1 MMNPLVKFA
10 FILPFCISGLSIAQS
25 SSEIQALEFSARLEA
40 RINDDIERIIGPNK
54 HVLTI
59 QSEFV
64 QKEKTGNSGINVPAA
79 NVPAAN
85 TTETKADQT
94 GAPQRTTTIAT
105 PVRRVPEFIPE
116 LPGLSGMPAKE
127 NIEIPVQPIAQP
139 APSPQQNTPAPAPTA
154 NISKNQRE
162 SKPLSTEINKL
173 SVTLLLDEK
182 VSSEN
187 EQLLKKLLIQ
197 KVDYNPLRGD
207 SLDIIRTVFE
217 VPNNDST
224 QIQERAF
231 WQDYVWLVLIAL
243 GLAVL
248 TLIIM
253 VIRSRSTKPDSDA
266 QSAPPPASL
275 VQTEPLISHQYY
287 EHEACRQ
294 ELVKFSLSEPHQV
307 DQVIKKLSLNEQ
319 NLPMFASVYQELGRA
334 MFTTMYP
341 SLTSQI
347 PSYISYLEQNPNDRE
362 QVTKHVAAFKQLLV
376 DSNPHAHSTRKSQPF
391 DFLEALSINQIRWLL
406 EHEPERI
413 QAMVI
418 SQLSSENSAALLS
431 LYPTEHQAELAMEI
445 ARLDTLP
452 MTAFNDVA
460 SSLATKAQSIPDFRT
475 LPTDGPFVLT
485 QILDGLSITKQND
498 LLSQLKETSPGA
510 YVQLKQRFYSFDDI
524 WRTPT
529 PIISNHIRNLDAQ
542 TLAYAFSDMPVERVK
557 ALISDCPDRYV
568 NMVISE
574 LEMATD
580 VNEQDRNAAKQNIVR
595 VMRQAL
601 EENKFKMSELE
612 GLA

>member
-1 MMNPLVKFA
+1 MMNPLVKLA
-10 FILPFCISGLSIAQS
+10 FILPFCISSFSLAQS

-64 QKEKTGNSGINVPAA
+64 QKENSGINVPVANASAA
-79 NVPAAN
+79 KTP
-85 TTETKADQT
+85 ETKADQT
-94 GAPQRTTTIAT
+94 GAPQRTTTIAA
-105 PVRRVPEFIPE
+105 PVRRVAEFVPK

-127 NIEIPVQPIAQP
+127 NIEIPVQTMAQP
-139 APSPQQNTPAPAPTA
+139 APPPQQNTPAPNPTA

-162 SKPLSTEINKL
+162 AKPLSTEINKL

-187 EQLLKKLLIQ
+187 VQLLKKLLIQ

-217 VPNNDST
+217 VPNKDST
-224 QIQERAF
+224 QIQEKVF
-231 WQDYVWLVLIAL
+231 WLDYFWLTLIAL
-243 GLAVL
+243 GLVII
-248 TLIIM
+248 TLIVM
-253 VIRSRSTKPDSDA
+253 LLRARSAGPNNDTVNDV
-266 QSAPPPASL
+266 QPASSL
-275 VQTEPLISHQYY
+275 QAEPLVSHQYY

-294 ELVKFSLSEPHQV
+294 ELVKFSLGEPHQV
-307 DQVIKKLSLNEQ
+307 DQTIRKLSLNEQ
-319 NLPMFASVYQELGRA
+319 NLPMFACVYQELGRA

-347 PSYISYLEQNPNDRE
+347 PSYVSYLEQNPNDRE
-362 QVTKHVAAFKQLLV
+362 QVVKHVSAFKQLLV

-391 DFLEALSINQIRWLL
+391 DFLETLSINQIRWLL

-431 LYPTEHQAELAMEI
+431 LYPMERQAELAMEI

-452 MTAFNDVA
+452 MATFNDVA
-460 SSLATKAQSIPDFRT
+460 SSLATKAQTVPDFRT

-498 LLSQLKETSPGA
+498 LLTQLKETSPGA

-529 PIISNHIRNLDAQ
+529 QIISNHIRNLDAQ
-542 TLAYAFSDMPVERVK
+542 TLANAFSDMPVERVK
-557 ALISDCPDRYV
+557 ALISGCPNRYV

-580 VNEQDRNAAKQNIVR
+580 VNENDRNAAKQDIVR

-612 GLA
+612 ELA